1 MLPLLQV
8 ITPVQLLAVNIATSF
23 PQMFVLSLETN
34 GAFGAVP
41 LIICIVFDATLV
53 PHAFVQVAV

>member
-1 MLPLLQV
+1 M
-8 ITPVQLLAVNIATSF
+8 ITPVQLLAVSIATSF
-23 PQMFVLSLETN
+23 PQILVLSLEIN

-41 LIICIVFDATLV
+41 LLICIVFDATLV